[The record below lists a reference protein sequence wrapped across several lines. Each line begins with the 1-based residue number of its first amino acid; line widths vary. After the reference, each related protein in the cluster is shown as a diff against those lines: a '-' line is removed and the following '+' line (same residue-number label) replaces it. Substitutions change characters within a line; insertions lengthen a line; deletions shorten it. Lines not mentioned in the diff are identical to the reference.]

1 MEYIKEYLVHY
12 YEIDKNQNLKPQS
25 IINYFEDT
33 AILNSTAVG
42 ISLDDYANTNRGF
55 MLLNWD
61 VNIFNLPKFNETI
74 KIVTTPTTFKR
85 FLANRIYK
93 VYNLN
98 NELIIDGKSVW
109 VYTDI
114 LNRKPCQIP
123 EDVYLKFDVDSDSY
137 KNFDMLESVTPIKE
151 GEIKK
156 RIIIQNEDIDTN
168 NHVNNVRYADWAV
181 GSLEPMLLQ
190 NYKVSKMNINYKK
203 ELHLGDV
210 TELITKINEKE
221 GELITTHSFYLNGNE
236 NCNLKFVWKKI

>member
-1 MEYIKEYLVHY
+1 MKYTQDYLVHY
-12 YEIDKNQNLKPQS
+12 YEVDNNQFLKPQS
-25 IINYFEDT
+25 IINYFEDI

-61 VNIFNLPKFNETI
+61 IQILNLPKFGEKI

-93 VYNLN
+93 VYNSKE
-98 NELIIDGKSVW
+98 ELIIDGKSVW
-109 VYTDI
+109 VYSDT
-114 LNRKPCQIP
+114 LNRKPCQIE
-123 EDVYLKFDVDSDSY
+123 EDVYKKFDISSDSY
-137 KNFDMLESVTPIKE
+137 KNFDMLTNVTPIKE
-151 GEIKK
+151 GDTRK
-156 RIIIQNEDIDTN
+156 RIIVQNEDIDTN

-181 GSLEPMLLQ
+181 GSLDAELLKK
-190 NYKVSKMNINYKK
+190 YKVAKININYKK

-221 GELITTHSFYLNGNE
+221 GELIATHSFYSNGYE
-236 NCNLKFVWKKI
+236 NCNLQFVWDLI